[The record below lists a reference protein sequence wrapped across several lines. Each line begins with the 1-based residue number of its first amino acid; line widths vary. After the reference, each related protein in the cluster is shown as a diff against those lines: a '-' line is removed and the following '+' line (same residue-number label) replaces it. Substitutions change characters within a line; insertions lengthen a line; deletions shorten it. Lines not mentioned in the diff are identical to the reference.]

1 MAFAANTMV
10 LVIGTMAFVT
20 IPMVET
26 SDTTVM
32 VAKKLV
38 LVAKTMVSKV
48 FTIGILIGKQS
59 FANPQLVFFGVPA
72 RSHQ

>member
-1 MAFAANTMV
+1 
-10 LVIGTMAFVT
+10 
-20 IPMVET
+20 MVET